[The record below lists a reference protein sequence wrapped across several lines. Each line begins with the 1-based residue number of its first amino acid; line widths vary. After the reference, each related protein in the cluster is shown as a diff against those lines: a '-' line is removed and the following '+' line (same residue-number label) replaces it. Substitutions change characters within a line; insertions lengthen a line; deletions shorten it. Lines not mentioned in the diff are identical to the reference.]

1 MNTASTLLS
10 NQQLL
15 NILSLSNYAV
25 AIHVTEDAIIQFA
38 NDAMLAIWSKGDSVI
53 GKALGAALPELKDQP
68 FIDLFK
74 KVWNEGIT
82 ISGTDAPADLE
93 INGELKTFY
102 FDYEYRAVKNEQGEV
117 YAILHTAF
125 DVTERYLGKQR
136 EQDLTEELR
145 ASNEELSAANEEL
158 NASNEE
164 LIESQDNLQKLY
176 EELAESD
183 ARFRSMVRQA
193 PVGIC
198 IIRASDLLIQNVN
211 DAYLELVGK
220 QREDLENKTIW
231 DAVPEAAETYA
242 PIMNKVISTGI
253 SYEAKE
259 REIMLIRNGVPE
271 TVFVDFVYEPVLQ
284 NDAVGAIMV
293 LAIDVTEKVISRRAI
308 EEAEEKAR
316 MATDAGDIGTYY
328 IDAKNRVLTASPRL
342 KELFGYYADEEMP
355 YDAAIK
361 QITDE
366 YRDAVIEGVETA
378 FTTGKNFFMEYTI
391 LGFHDKRLR
400 WVRST
405 GKFDDTKGREANF
418 SGAVIDITEQV
429 EAREAIQ
436 SLNEELKA
444 INEELAITNEGQLST
459 NEELTAMI
467 DELRITRDEL
477 KQSQEEVQ
485 QSEEAL
491 RFALH
496 AANLGTFDLDPVAG
510 RFKGNA
516 TLKSWFGLGPD
527 DGIELSR
534 AIDMIA
540 ERDRENVT
548 AAIRDALTF
557 RYGGHYDIEYTI
569 INPLYQ
575 KPRYVRAKGQ
585 TLFNAR
591 KQPVRF
597 SGTVQDI
604 TEERRALQELERSYE
619 QERLSKEAAQ
629 LGTFDM
635 DLVADTLEWDDRCR
649 TLFGIS
655 HKDAVSYDRDFL
667 PGLHPD
673 DLDRVNDII
682 KDVFVKAKSNGNYD
696 VEYRTVGVDDGRVR
710 WVRAKGK
717 ALFNENDE
725 PVRFIGSV
733 LDITDQKE
741 DEIRKSAFIS
751 MVSHELKTPLT
762 SLKAYVQLLG
772 VKAKK
777 DNDAFTSGALG
788 KVEAQVNKMQSMIDG
803 FLNLSRLEAGKI
815 QLDKK
820 VFDLETVVKGVVDE
834 TLLLGSSHLIKLHQF
849 EPISVYADADKIE
862 HVISNFISNAIKYS
876 PRDSKIEIS
885 CEKTDSDVKVSVSD
899 QGVGIKKQELSKLFD
914 RFYRVENNNTQH
926 ISGFGIGLYLSAEI
940 IERHGGKIGV
950 DSEVGSGSTF
960 WFTVPLSKK

>member
-1 MNTASTLLS
+1 MNTPSALLS

-15 NILSLSNYAV
+15 NVLSLSNYAV
-25 AIHVTEDAIIQFA
+25 AIHVTEHAIIEFA
-38 NDAMLAIWSKGDSVI
+38 NNAMLAIWAKGDSVI
-53 GKALGAALPELKDQP
+53 GKSLEDALPELKGQP

-82 ISGTDAPADLE
+82 VSGSDSPANLE

-125 DVTERYLGKQR
+125 DVTERHLGKQR
-136 EQDLTEELR
+136 EQDLSEELR
-145 ASNEELSAANEEL
+145 AANEELSAANEEL

-164 LIESQDNLQKLY
+164 LIESQENLQKLY

-183 ARFRSMVRQA
+183 TRFRNMVSQA

-211 DAYLELVGK
+211 NAYLELVGK
-220 QREDLENKTIW
+220 QRGDLENKTIW
-231 DAVPEAAETYA
+231 DAVPEAAEAYA
-242 PIMNKVISTGI
+242 PIMNNVIGTGI
-253 SYEAKE
+253 AFEAKE
-259 REIMLIRNGVPE
+259 HELILLRDGMPE
-271 TVFVDFVYEPVLQ
+271 TVFVDFVYEPMWQ
-284 NDAVGAIMV
+284 NDAVNAVMV
-293 LAIDVTEKVISRRAI
+293 LAIDVTEKVNSKTEVQRS
-308 EEAEEKAR
+308 EEILRFSVEAANAATWYMDAETHEFIVSPSLRNMFGLPAER
-316 MATDAGDIGTYY
+316 VVTYDDMITKIPEDY
-328 IDAKNRVLTASPRL
+328 HEQINQGIQNTTTQGHNYTVEHP
-342 KELFGYYADEEMP
+342 
-355 YDAAIK
+355 IK
-361 QITDE
+361 LDSN
-366 YRDAVIEGVETA
+366 
-378 FTTGKNFFMEYTI
+378 K
-391 LGFHDKRLR
+391 R
-400 WVRST
+400 WVRAL
-405 GKFDDTKGREANF
+405 GKLFPAAGKRRAHF
-418 SGAVIDITEQV
+418 SGLMIDITEHV
-429 EAREAIQ
+429 EGREAIQ
-436 SLNEELKA
+436 GLNEELKA
-444 INEELAITNEGQLST
+444 INEELAITNEEQLST
-459 NEELTAMI
+459 NEELTATI

-477 KQSQEEVQ
+477 KQSQQEVQ

-496 AANLGTFDLDPVAG
+496 AANLGTFDLDPVSN
-510 RFKGNA
+510 RFNGND
-516 TLKSWFGLGPD
+516 TLKSWFGLEPD
-527 DGIELSR
+527 DEIELSR
-534 AIDMIA
+534 ATDIIA
-540 ERDRENVT
+540 ERDRENVIM
-548 AAIRDALTF
+548 AIQDALTF

-569 INPLYQ
+569 INPLDP

-585 TLFNAR
+585 TLFNAL
-591 KQPVRF
+591 KKPVRF

-635 DLVADTLEWDDRCR
+635 DMVANTLEWDDRCR

-655 HKDAVSYDRDFL
+655 HRDPVSYEKDFL

-673 DLDRVNDII
+673 DLDRVNDVI
-682 KDVFVKAKSNGNYD
+682 KDVFVKAISNGDYD
-696 VEYRTVGVDDGRVR
+696 VEYRTIGVEDGKVR

-762 SLKAYVQLLG
+762 SLKAYIQLLG

-777 DNDAFTSGALG
+777 DNDAFASGALS
-788 KVEAQVNKMQSMIDG
+788 KVEVQVNKMQGMIDG

-815 QLDKK
+815 QLNKK
-820 VFDLETVVKGVVDE
+820 VFDLEAVVKEVVDE
-834 TLLLGSSHLIKLHQF
+834 TLLLGSSHLIKLHPF
-849 EPISVYADADKIE
+849 EPVNVYADADKIE

-876 PRDSKIEIS
+876 PRDSKIEIA
-885 CEKTDSDVKVSVSD
+885 CAKTGDDVKVSVSD
-899 QGVGIKKQELSKLFD
+899 QGVGIKKQEMDKLFD
-914 RFYRVENNNTQH
+914 RFYRVENNHTQH

-950 DSEVGSGSTF
+950 DSEVGTGSTF
-960 WFTVPLSKK
+960 WFTVPLSKR